1 MAAVHPV
8 RWSINLFN
16 LHLGRCRIQQCPI
29 RHKPDCLR
37 SAHMDIRGIHPVIKE
52 MNMREI

>member
-1 MAAVHPV
+1 MAAVHFI

-16 LHLGRCRIQQCPI
+16 LHLGLRRIQQRPI
-29 RHKPDCLR
+29 RHKPNCLR
-37 SAHMDIRGIHPVIKE
+37 RAYVDVRGIHSVNKE